1 MQTNTAM
8 RYQFTH
14 FRVTITKRHQI
25 TSDVEK
31 EQLWIIGGNVND
43 VATIGNTIKFT
54 KKLKMELLYDLE
66 IPLLGIYLKKINFYS
81 KRYKGPH
88 VNYSIICHH

>member
-31 EQLWIIGGNVND
+31 EQL
-43 VATIGNTIKFT
+43 
-54 KKLKMELLYDLE
+54 
-66 IPLLGIYLKKINFYS
+66 
-81 KRYKGPH
+81 
-88 VNYSIICHH
+88 